1 MNYERYDRWKVE
13 VEIETH
19 LQVTKMVA
27 VFFFRFMKF
36 FAKLCRL
43 IQFFTFINKY
53 QLNLKHS
60 VNS

>member
-19 LQVTKMVA
+19 LQVTKRVDV
-27 VFFFRFMKF
+27 VFFKLFR
-36 FAKLCRL
+36 
-43 IQFFTFINKY
+43 FFTFINKY

-60 VNS
+60 VNSVS